1 MRSQLIEVYE
11 QVRPETPDC
20 SIVVPVYNG
29 ARFLPESLAAVLA
42 QRGVTCEIL
51 ISDDCSDDGSLETIL
66 DIVRPYTGPHSVRV
80 YRTSAPAI
88 IENVPL
94 LVAASRCTAIVQA
107 HQDDVSDAE
116 RAQMLSRRLSGKV
129 RLVTSIARLR
139 KGDTTTKPSAG
150 AIARLRR
157 NSSFKALIR
166 TGGGVMA
173 GARYGMHRDIF
184 QLFPPLDSDHLTHGH
199 DVLLYMRAKMLGAC
213 KIVYRPII
221 TIGDHPDRGSHQLFD
236 RQDPATRGF
245 DFALRRM
252 VILSVALKDLA
263 HAAAA
268 GSVSAERAE
277 RIGNHLTAAR
287 LHFVEELARH
297 REQAIRLGFKL
308 SWTKA
313 AGNRGGRAL
322 PL

>member
-1 MRSQLIEVYE
+1 MRSRLIEVYE
-11 QVRPETPDC
+11 QVRPEAPDC

-29 ARFLPESLAAVLA
+29 ARFLPESLGAVLA
-42 QRGVTCEIL
+42 QRGVTCDIV
-51 ISDDCSDDGSLETIL
+51 ISDDGSDDGSLETIL
-66 DIVRPYTGPHSVRV
+66 GIVRPYTGPHSVRV
-80 YRTSAPAI
+80 FRTDVPAI
-88 IENVPL
+88 VENMPL
-94 LVAASRCTAIVQA
+94 LVEASRCTAIVQA
-107 HQDDVSDAE
+107 HQDDISDPQ
-116 RAQMLSRRLSGKV
+116 RARVLSRRLSGKA
-129 RLVTSIARLR
+129 RLVTSLARIRKDGKTTEPAPAATARLR
-139 KGDTTTKPSAG
+139 E
-150 AIARLRR
+150 
-157 NSSFKALIR
+157 NSSFGALLR
-166 TGGGVMA
+166 SSGGVMA

-184 QLFPPLDSDHLTHGH
+184 RLFPPLGAEHLSHGH
-199 DVLLYMRAKMLGAC
+199 DVLLYMRAKMLGGA

-221 TIGDHPDRGSHQLFD
+221 TIGDHPDRGSHQMFD

-268 GSVSAERAE
+268 GSVPPERAE
-277 RIGNHLTAAR
+277 RIGKRLAEAR
-287 LHFVEELARH
+287 LHFVEELALN
-297 REQAIRLGFKL
+297 RERAIQRGFKL

>member
-1 MRSQLIEVYE
+1 MRSRLIEVYE
-11 QVRPETPDC
+11 QVRPERPDC
-20 SIVVPVYNG
+20 SVVVPVYNG
-29 ARFLPESLAAVLA
+29 ARFLRESLAAVLA

-66 DIVRPYTGPHSVRV
+66 DIVRPYAGPHSVRV
-80 YRTSAPAI
+80 YRTSVPAI
-88 IENVPL
+88 VENMPL

-116 RAQMLSRRLSGKV
+116 RAKVLSQRLSGKAK
-129 RLVTSIARLR
+129 LVTSVARIRKGDKTSEPSEAEVARLR
-139 KGDTTTKPSAG
+139 E
-150 AIARLRR
+150 
-157 NSSFKALIR
+157 NSSFKALLR
-166 TGGGVMA
+166 SGGGVMA
-173 GARYGMHRDIF
+173 GARYGMHRDLF
-184 QLFPPLDSDHLTHGH
+184 QLFPPLGSDHLSHGH

-268 GSVSAERAE
+268 GSVSPERAE
-277 RIGNHLTAAR
+277 RIGKRLSAAR
-287 LHFVEELARH
+287 IHFVEELALH
-297 REQAIRLGFKL
+297 REQAIRRGFKL

-313 AGNRGGRAL
+313 ANNPGGRAL